1 MNIRGKG
8 GREVNRKKGRGGVK
22 KIKQEKRLK
31 LKGFK
36 RRELSQLRLVCQQ
49 IKNKQQNNKRN
60 KKMQFCQQQEKLKG
74 LYNHI

>member
-49 IKNKQQNNKRN
+49 IKYKQP
-60 KKMQFCQQQEKLKG
+60 KK
-74 LYNHI
+74 